1 MSKEDLRRSP
11 LHEFHQEQGARF
23 VPFAGWEMPV
33 QYSSILEEHRK
44 TRESAGLFDVSHMG
58 EMEVTGTEAEAF
70 LNHIITNDLTQ
81 IVDGQALYSPACY
94 EDGGVVDDLILYRI
108 AKDNFL
114 ICCNASNSE
123 KVYNWLVTHCSNFSC
138 AVRDASENY
147 AQLAL
152 QGPNA
157 VKILESIIPDCGSN
171 IKRFH
176 FLQCDILGNPCLLSR
191 TGYTGEDGFEIYLPP
206 AASLGLARE
215 ILERGYEEGVRPIG
229 LGARDSLRLEAGLPL
244 YGHEISRSISPIEG
258 GIGWTVKLSKE
269 DNFIGKK
276 ALESVKNE
284 SSPKRLIHFKCEG
297 KRIARQGCL
306 ILADG
311 QKAGEVLSGTFS
323 PMTECAIG
331 SALVELEKV
340 KDANLAADIRGKSI
354 PITRTKPP
362 LHKRI

>member
-1 MSKEDLRRSP
+1 
-11 LHEFHQEQGARF
+11 
-23 VPFAGWEMPV
+23 MP
-33 QYSSILEEHRK
+33 
-44 TRESAGLFDVSHMG
+44 
-58 EMEVTGTEAEAF
+58 
-70 LNHIITNDLTQ
+70 
-81 IVDGQALYSPACY
+81 
-94 EDGGVVDDLILYRI
+94 
-108 AKDNFL
+108 
-114 ICCNASNSE
+114 
-123 KVYNWLVTHCSNFSC
+123 
-138 AVRDASENY
+138 
-147 AQLAL
+147 AQ
-152 QGPNA
+152 
-157 VKILESIIPDCGSN
+157 
-171 IKRFH
+171 
-176 FLQCDILGNPCLLSR
+176 R
-191 TGYTGEDGFEIYLPP
+191 TGYTGEDGFEIYLP
-206 AASLGLARE
+206 ALLHRTVQE
-215 ILERGYEEGVRPIG
+215 ILERGYEEGIRPIG

-354 PITRTKPP
+354 PITVQTTTTQTNLMPKTLQDVNPSLEWPDNEQHTQLLNTRPTMNGYATKAMAKG
-362 LHKRI
+362 LSASRIMLKIALVT